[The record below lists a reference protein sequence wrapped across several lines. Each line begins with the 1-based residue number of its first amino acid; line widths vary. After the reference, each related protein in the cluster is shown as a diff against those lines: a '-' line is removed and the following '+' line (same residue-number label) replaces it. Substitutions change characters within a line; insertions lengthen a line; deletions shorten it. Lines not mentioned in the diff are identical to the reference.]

1 MGTTTK
7 EPQQPANTTPGPVGG
22 GSTPPP
28 PPAESPQ
35 GAPLATSAAKKIK
48 RAFSMPRNPFRWSR
62 KFKTSSGAA
71 ASLSGSGSGPENAE
85 RRGSHTAISSCV
97 GGGRGRSGSIVSLSS
112 YEAPPTTTPAL
123 VTTPPS
129 QDSNNNK
136 RARVLRRSSF
146 RKFLNRITQHLTT
159 VNYVAADNSYSDR
172 RLAFIE
178 IVPFYTGCWRR
189 KEANKPS
196 SSNSGGAGSIERVP
210 PIGGYQWPADQ
221 TPGVMGLKNHGNTCF
236 MNAVLQCLSHTDIL
250 AEYFVLDQYKADLKR
265 RNKINSRKFGT
276 KGELTEQLA
285 NVLKALWTCK
295 NESDHSTSFKA
306 VVDRYGTQFRSSTQ
320 HDAQEFLFWL
330 LDKVHEDLNTASKRR
345 YKSLKN
351 SYGRSDEVIAAET
364 LANHIRCNNSFVQAV
379 FQAQFRSSLTCPRCE
394 KQSNTFDPFHCISVQ
409 LPQLT
414 QLTIFVTVV
423 YMKKLPRQVKMG
435 LRVPAGSPIV
445 ALREQL
451 QTDTGIEG
459 SCMVLVDLNAEGFTR
474 VFFDSQ
480 PVETVASNENI
491 YCIEVPEATPV
502 PKVVGSA
509 DSAASAATAPASAP
523 APASASTPPQADLL
537 LLVANVYR
545 AKDGKDVARF
555 GAPFSMKAPRDCS
568 YQELQKRMLRE
579 MTLLLKPEVFSYATP
594 PSEMFRIRLQDPSAD
609 PDTYLEQVE
618 HPLLTEMI
626 DLALSVLSAEAG
638 PQHIKLLLEWSSPEE
653 YFLASKE
660 PDDVVE
666 HESVARLSASKS
678 GVTAALTLEQ
688 CLEHYTKA
696 ETLSAEDAWRCPHC
710 QQYLPVVKTLGLWS
724 LPDILVVHFKRFRQ
738 HQSKGPQAA
747 KLTTMVK
754 FPLTAFDMSPHL
766 ARGVHES
773 ASSSTGLG
781 LGLGSAN
788 PWKRAKTGES
798 RSSTLNSR
806 TESKDTRYDL
816 YAVCYHQG
824 DTLETGHYT
833 AACKNPYDRQWYKFD
848 DQRVSKVPE
857 DAIEEDIINNEA
869 YMLFYQRRSVDAG
882 ECSGS
887 SSNSGDH
894 WVSRLA
900 PASSSSSASST
911 SGREK
916 ETVKLEDTTKVA
928 EKAVAQSKPV
938 DIPNICNEKMEVTDA
953 PEDVMAMEK
962 SPPHELLG
970 AEELAYADADV
981 DVDGSGISEESN
993 GCLPVPASTTIA
1005 DEDRQPL
1012 AEDSTLIF
1020 AMDENCTE
1028 LEEGDQ
1034 KDKEKCPQQAEATEM
1049 TVVPE
1054 EGIAPAETAKT
1065 NGHTSSSSSSLE
1077 SSGSSR
1083 SSPRSLS
1090 TSITAASTLHRKF
1103 NGHMTAAASL
1113 FNGTPQLSGSQ
1124 LSRHVQLHNHNWN
1137 GSRSSV
1143 SAEESAAHQQQQHA
1157 AAAASLSLRHSFS
1170 TSSNYTETL
1179 SSLLRNSAN
1188 TCSKDTL
1195 LFIDQQNHHAS
1206 DLMEDDDDSYMGRSL
1221 WISPLTPHKLITV
1234 SPKN

>member
-1 MGTTTK
+1 AQRTT
-7 EPQQPANTTPGPVGG
+7 
-22 GSTPPP
+22 
-28 PPAESPQ
+28 
-35 GAPLATSAAKKIK
+35 
-48 RAFSMPRNPFRWSR
+48 
-62 KFKTSSGAA
+62 
-71 ASLSGSGSGPENAE
+71 
-85 RRGSHTAISSCV
+85 
-97 GGGRGRSGSIVSLSS
+97 
-112 YEAPPTTTPAL
+112 
-123 VTTPPS
+123 
-129 QDSNNNK
+129 
-136 RARVLRRSSF
+136 
-146 RKFLNRITQHLTT
+146 
-159 VNYVAADNSYSDR
+159 
-172 RLAFIE
+172 FIE

-189 KEANKPS
+189 KEANKHGQTGMGS
-196 SSNSGGAGSIERVP
+196 GSGGGSGAERVP

-250 AEYFVLDQYKADLKR
+250 AEYFVLDQYKVDLKR

-285 NVLKALWTCK
+285 NVLKALWTCR

-345 YKSLKN
+345 YKSIKN
-351 SYGRSDEVIAAET
+351 SYGRSDEIIAAET

-379 FQAQFRSSLTCPRCE
+379 FQAQFRSSLTCPRCQ

-423 YMKKLPRQVKMG
+423 FMKQQPRQLKMG

-451 QTDTGIEG
+451 QETGIPANR
-459 SCMVLVDLNAEGFTR
+459 MVLVDLNAEGFTR
-474 VFFDSQ
+474 VFYDTQ
-480 PVETVASNENI
+480 PVETLSSVENI
-491 YCIEVPEATPV
+491 YCIEVPEVNACTTP
-502 PKVVGSA
+502 K
-509 DSAASAATAPASAP
+509 AAVEAAPTAAGTAPAAAP
-523 APASASTPPQADLL
+523 TAPEKPVPAVAHSTDLL
-537 LLVANVYR
+537 LLVANVHKQQ
-545 AKDGKDVARF
+545 ADGSTATCTRF

-579 MTLLLKPEVFSYATP
+579 MSSLLKPEVFSYATP
-594 PSEMFRIRLQDPSAD
+594 LTDMFKIRLQDPSAD

-626 DLALSVLSAEAG
+626 DMALSVLSAEAG
-638 PQHIKLLLEWSSPEE
+638 PTHIKLLLEWSAPEAHFVNIE
-653 YFLASKE
+653 SDVDA
-660 PDDVVE
+660 VVE
-666 HESVARLSASKS
+666 HESVARLSASKPNDT
-678 GVTAALTLEQ
+678 VALTLEQ

-738 HQSKGPQAA
+738 HQAKGPQAA

-766 ARGVHES
+766 ARGVREN
-773 ASSSTGLG
+773 SSLSHHSMEQQAHSGKKSRSG
-781 LGLGSAN
+781 D
-788 PWKRAKTGES
+788 S

-806 TESKDTRYDL
+806 AEPKDTRYDL

-857 DAIEEDIINNEA
+857 DDIERDIINNEA
-869 YMLFYQRRSVDAG
+869 YMLFYQRRTADASA

-894 WVSRLA
+894 WVSRIAPPAAAATVPSGNSKEKDKENLA
-900 PASSSSSASST
+900 VAA
-911 SGREK
+911 
-916 ETVKLEDTTKVA
+916 ETPEPIALPA
-928 EKAVAQSKPV
+928 EKAVSKPV
-938 DIPNICNEKMEVTDA
+938 AIPIPKAACEIEEVKAIVAEQPPVHEVLNI
-953 PEDVMAMEK
+953 
-962 SPPHELLG
+962 
-970 AEELAYADADV
+970 EELAYADADV
-981 DVDGSGISEESN
+981 DADAAETAALTVAAPEPSKAEAVA
-993 GCLPVPASTTIA
+993 PQQTPTIA
-1005 DEDRQPL
+1005 TATPTTATATEAAAAATVEDADASQ
-1012 AEDSTLIF
+1012 IF
-1020 AMDENCTE
+1020 AMDEDCN
-1028 LEEGDQ
+1028 
-1034 KDKEKCPQQAEATEM
+1034 EKQATVSPAATGEPA
-1049 TVVPE
+1049 VPLAAAE
-1054 EGIAPAETAKT
+1054 PAASESINPVEAKT
-1065 NGHTSSSSSSLE
+1065 NGHAPSSPGTASSGSSSASSVSSL
-1077 SSGSSR
+1077 SSR

-1090 TSITAASTLHRKF
+1090 TSVTAASTLQSKF
-1103 NGHMTAAASL
+1103 NGHMTAASAAAAL
-1113 FNGTPQLSGSQ
+1113 LNGNAAPQLSSSLQ
-1124 LSRHVQLHNHNWN
+1124 LSRHALHNHCNHNWH

-1143 SAEESAAHQQQQHA
+1143 SAVESVSQQQQHQQQQ

-1170 TSSNYTETL
+1170 TSSNYKLRECSETL

-1195 LFIDQQNHHAS
+1195 LFIDQQSHHHAS
-1206 DLMEDDDDSYMGRSL
+1206 GLIEDDDDTYMGRSL
-1221 WISPLTPHKLITV
+1221 WISPVTPHKLITV